1 MNPVDGQQ
9 SDTTC
14 SHCGRDMTRNP
25 FEMCSNGGYCVSIT
39 EREARVDGQLSDEQ
53 AVKNRYPG
61 ADFMVCTYRGPAVVD
76 INSPGYVHLGE
87 GNDESSAWAD
97 ARAKL
102 ELKAEPLP
110 VTATEVLIH
119 EAENWAET
127 NDVNRRQP
135 TIDDY
140 KDLVAAVY
148 QFAGAMD
155 APVKWLDVLSA
166 AANGEW
172 FSTDGLLPFAKAE
185 PPTSNVG
192 LPPRSGDPYKI
203 YTKEEWQAFHEA
215 FADTPNLPSPTW
227 GRWLLERERQFLSL
241 QSQLQKA
248 RAEIQRLS
256 QSQEQLL
263 ATGEGLAAQLEQ
275 ARELLMEYSTFFII
289 DTNNLHN
296 RCKALL
302 APKAEEIDRV

>member
-1 MNPVDGQQ
+1 MNP
-9 SDTTC
+9 
-14 SHCGRDMTRNP
+14 
-25 FEMCSNGGYCVSIT
+25 
-39 EREARVDGQLSDEQ
+39 VDGQLSDEHVVRQ
-53 AVKNRYPG
+53 RCPNAWSQDSRVFNEWTIYELK
-61 ADFMVCTYRGPAVVD
+61 FPANGV
-76 INSPGYVHLGE
+76 LGK
-87 GNDESSAWAD
+87 GKDEAKAWAD
-97 ARAKL
+97 ARRKL
-102 ELKAEPLP
+102 EVKAQ